1 MHSSPTLAF
10 LFIDPTGESDLPVVY
25 LYARRYARGTFDGE
39 DFDKAILTQGST
51 TWPEFQYQLDLLQLE
66 LEEIRR
72 EAQLRLLTRR
82 LRDTV
87 LPAVLSG
94 SPNGNIS

>member
-10 LFIDPTGESDLPVVY
+10 LFIDPTGESDLPVVC

-72 EAQLRLLTRR
+72 EAQLRFADAAAKGYSTACSSIRIAKR
-82 LRDTV
+82 
-87 LPAVLSG
+87 
-94 SPNGNIS
+94 